1 MTETCAEGDVILVQE
16 GIPFILWNG
25 NWSPICGHWFWDNDD
40 GANAFCRKLG
50 LTGGSV
56 NKEHA
61 AYSVDAIEIGS
72 CRSADTMDSCTGG
85 HNEYKNTGVCH
96 AGSPVKITISCDG
109 IMQGSQKK
117 SCKGKV
123 LCFT

>member
-1 MTETCAEGDVILVQE
+1 MTETCAEGDVKLGQE
-16 GIPFILWNG
+16 GIPFIIWNG
-25 NWSPICGHWFWDNDD
+25 NWSPICGHFFWDNND

-56 NKEHA
+56 HKESGT
-61 AYSVDAIEIGS
+61 YSVDAIEIGS
-72 CRSADTMDSCTGG
+72 CRSGETIDSCTGG
-85 HNEYKNTGVCH
+85 HNDYKTNRWCR
-96 AGSPVKITISCDG
+96 AGSQVKMTISCDG
-109 IMQGSQKK
+109 IMQGSLKT